1 MLEAPFESGI
11 RSQLGTTAANMVRSL
26 DIFCNYQKIAAVECS
41 CFIIHGLADKVVPP
55 SNGQALFSMLR
66 RPHPPM
72 WLEGVGHNDIPL
84 HKVFPKVK
92 EYLEQLSKEQQ
103 IRYGP
108 LPDRSCSDLHAG
120 EAEGTKDREILAS
133 MESSLL

>member
-1 MLEAPFESGI
+1 
-11 RSQLGTTAANMVRSL
+11 
-26 DIFCNYQKIAAVECS
+26 
-41 CFIIHGLADKVVPP
+41 
-55 SNGQALFSMLR
+55 
-66 RPHPPM
+66 M

-120 EAEGTKDREILAS
+120 EAEGKKDREILAS
-133 MESSLL
+133 MESSPL